1 MGTEVLE
8 EGNLKGFTD
17 TRSQLR
23 RTIDFV
29 IAMNQVLWEVESLKD
44 VLTPARAS

>member
-1 MGTEVLE
+1 MLPAERNKNERKMGIEFLE

-23 RTIDFV
+23 RTIDRF
-29 IAMNQVLWEVESLKD
+29 
-44 VLTPARAS
+44 